1 MVSVNRLLNFA
12 EFWITKCRKFVKFPF
27 GQCHLVFVLHK
38 SFLWFENQESWLTL
52 GVFIKL
58 WNCQT
63 KLNVNFT
70 YFLRSI
76 FQIILIRLNVVV
88 NGSKKRFLCS
98 SWDFGSYEIS
108 GLKVESTA
116 LRIQEN
122 VFAFELDYCVVCW
135 RLQKVR
141 SLEVSALVV
150 LLAVLAVV
158 ERLHHLLVLLGGE
171 QLEGPKK

>member
-1 MVSVNRLLNFA
+1 MVWEVDIVVSVNRLLNFA

-108 GLKVESTA
+108 GLKSSQQLSGYRRMSLHLSLIIVWFVGGC
-116 LRIQEN
+116 R
-122 VFAFELDYCVVCW
+122 
-135 RLQKVR
+135 R
-141 SLEVSALVV
+141 SEV
-150 LLAVLAVV
+150 
-158 ERLHHLLVLLGGE
+158 
-171 QLEGPKK
+171 